1 MMNKIMASVLAAGS
15 VAAAA
20 AQAQSSVTVYGRLD
34 LGLRY
39 SSNQNKNGDGRT
51 EVMSG
56 ATSPS
61 RWGVR
66 GMEELGAGMKAL
78 VVLEG
83 GINPDTGTAA
93 QSGRLFGRTAS
104 VGLAGAF
111 GTVTAGRQVSAVYET
126 MPLNEPFG
134 WANLYEDGYIYDN
147 YTSKRWD
154 NSLKYAGSFGAVKT
168 ALMLGLGER
177 AGDNRAGRNAGAS
190 VSYAAGALAL
200 NGAYQQTRNAKAV
213 ADHKALTVGG
223 SYSAEPFKFFL
234 NYLRHSSDLTAQ
246 RNDVWAT
253 GLTYA
258 LTPRVDLVGALYYDR
273 QKDVAGNKKSGA
285 GMVNY
290 KLSKRSNVY
299 LQADYRKTDAGY
311 ASNVFD
317 DQGFALP
324 AGIHKRASVTV
335 GMRHQF

>member
-1 MMNKIMASVLAAGS
+1 MNKIMAGLLAAGWA
-15 VAAAA
+15 AAAA
-20 AQAQSSVTVYGRLD
+20 AQAESSVTVYGRLD

-39 SSNQNKNGDGRT
+39 STNQNKNGDSLT
-51 EVMSG
+51 EMMSG

-66 GMEELGAGMKAL
+66 GVEDLGGGMKAL
-78 VVLEG
+78 MVLEG

-93 QSGRLFGRTAS
+93 QSGRLFGRTAA

-111 GTVTAGRQVSAVYET
+111 GTVTAGRQVSPLYET
-126 MPLNEPFG
+126 VPLNEPFG

-154 NSLKYAGSFGAVKT
+154 NSVKYAGSFGAVKT
-168 ALMLGLGER
+168 ALMVGLGER

-190 VSYAAGALAL
+190 LSYALGALSV
-200 NGAYQQTRNAKAV
+200 NGAYQQTRNANAV

-223 SYSAEPFKFFL
+223 SYSADPFKFFL
-234 NYLRHSSDLTAQ
+234 NYLRHRSDVTAQ
-246 RNDVWAT
+246 RNDVWAG

-273 QKDVAGNKKSGA
+273 QRAAAGSKKSTA
-285 GMVNY
+285 GMLNY

-324 AGIHKRASVTV
+324 AGIHNRASVTM